1 VIVVRSIVAAA
12 VLATVSPGMV
22 PDAGDPG
29 QIVLSLVFGTI
40 VGFSLGLTGGG
51 GSIFA
56 VPLLV
61 YGLGIGP
68 NEAVG
73 ISLAAVGA
81 TALFGFFQ
89 RLRSGEV
96 EIHTG
101 LIFAVAGMAGAPIGS
116 WINGQLPG
124 PLLLLSFSA
133 LMVLVASRMWI
144 KASSRPADSLAVRA
158 PIEPIPSDEP
168 GPTCRRDPSG
178 RLRMSTP
185 CALLLAAVGLVTGV
199 LSGLFGVGGGFVIVP
214 ALVLVSGMGVHRAVA
229 TSLLVI
235 ALIGGSGVF
244 SLLMADRPLPLGITA
259 QFIAG
264 GLIGMVLGT
273 RLGRHLSGPRLQ
285 KVFAGAILAVAAYI
299 MLQSLI

>member
-1 VIVVRSIVAAA
+1 MIVVRSIVAAVA
-12 VLATVSPGMV
+12 LATIAPEMLSNVS
-22 PDAGDPG
+22 DPV
-29 QIVLSLVFGTI
+29 QIVLSLTFGAI

-61 YGLGIGP
+61 YGLGIRP

-96 EIHTG
+96 EVHTG

-116 WINGQLPG
+116 WMNGQLPG
-124 PLLLLSFSA
+124 PLLLLLFSG
-133 LMVLVASRMWI
+133 LMVLVASRMWF
-144 KASSRPADSLAVRA
+144 KANSRPADSLAVRA
-158 PIEPIPSDEP
+158 RFEPIPSDEP

-178 RLRMSTP
+178 RLTMSTR
-185 CALLLAAVGLVTGV
+185 CAMLLAGVGLVTGV

-214 ALVLVSGMGVHRAVA
+214 ALVLFSGMGVHRAVA

-235 ALIGGSGVF
+235 ALIGASGVG
-244 SLLMADRPLPLGITA
+244 SLLVAGRPLPLGITT
-259 QFIAG
+259 QFIVG
-264 GLIGMVLGT
+264 GLLGMVLGT
-273 RLGRHLSGPRLQ
+273 RLGRQLSGPRLQ

-299 MLQSLI
+299 VLERFM